1 MFLTVALVLAAC
13 WLIARQASGHAK
25 QPQEL
30 LAAFALSLFALFW
43 HFSGSGA
50 AWRAIAELLL
60 IGGIGLI
67 LASGYIKRR
76 GDGAR
81 PFFSIGL
88 LFLLVSVLVFG
99 AARLLSAPGSDSM
112 AAGDRNSVLLVE
124 LGPDDRLD
132 ELAGLFERHD
142 ATAARAFE
150 NVTPDENVDLAQ
162 VWIVTVPSSRASGLA
177 EALDLDD
184 ENVDHVE
191 ANRIVSLDEPLAADA
206 SIETPSEVIENDPL
220 VSRQWA
226 LDAIGAH
233 EAHALLQDRTPV
245 RRARLAIVDT
255 GVDARHED
263 LAAAFQAS
271 PGSADPHGHGSHC
284 AGIAG
289 SVTNNGVGIASLN
302 WEGRYV
308 EIRGYTA
315 LNAMGSGSV
324 EQIAQ
329 AVIDAAEDRSDIISM
344 SLGDRSPVAPKT
356 IRDAIAYARSL
367 GAVIVVSAGNSNE
380 DAALHMPSNVDGVIV
395 VSALDR
401 QLRKAGFSNTNTS
414 LALPIAAPGVDILS
428 ARPGGGYVPMSGTS
442 MATPMVAGVLG
453 ILKALDPDLGEAE
466 LYEVIRST
474 ARKVPDADRTGLMI
488 DAGAAVQRVLDGR
501 SL

>member
-1 MFLTVALVLAAC
+1 MFLTVALVLASS
-13 WLIARQASGHAK
+13 WLFARQASRFSK
-25 QPQEL
+25 QPLEL
-30 LAAFALSLFALFW
+30 LAAFALIVFSLFW
-43 HFSGSGA
+43 QFSLPGA
-50 AWRAIAELLL
+50 TWKLLAEFLL
-60 IGGIGLI
+60 IGGIGLL

-81 PFFSIGL
+81 PFFSIGIL
-88 LFLLVSVLVFG
+88 LLLISVLVFG
-99 AARLLSAPGSDSM
+99 VARLVSAPGFDFAES
-112 AAGDRNSVLLVE
+112 GDSVLLVE
-124 LGPDDRLD
+124 LGPDDHVD
-132 ELAGLFERHD
+132 ELEGLFERHE
-142 ATAARAFE
+142 ATAIRAFE
-150 NVTPDENVDLAQ
+150 NVSPDENIDLAQ
-162 VWIVTVPSSRASGLA
+162 VWIVTVPASRESELV

-191 ANRIVSLDEPLAADA
+191 INRIVSLSEPLAADA
-206 SIETPSEVIENDPL
+206 PIESPREVTENDPL

-233 EAHALLQDRTPV
+233 EAHALLQGRSPV
-245 RRARLAIVDT
+245 RRARIAIVDT

-263 LAAAFQAS
+263 LADAFQAS
-271 PGSADPHGHGSHC
+271 PGSTDPHGHGSHC

-315 LNAMGSGSV
+315 LDARGSGSI

-329 AVIDAAEDRSDIISM
+329 AVIDAAEDRQDIISM
-344 SLGDRSPVAPKT
+344 SLGDRSPVAPKS

-367 GAVIVVSAGNSNE
+367 GAVVVVSAGNSNE

-474 ARKVPDADRTGLMI
+474 ARDVPDAQQTGLLI
-488 DAGAAVQRVLDGR
+488 DAGAAVQRVLDG
-501 SL
+501 LGL

>member
-1 MFLTVALVLAAC
+1 MFLTVALVLAAS
-13 WLIARQASGHAK
+13 WLIARQASRFSK

-30 LAAFALSLFALFW
+30 LAAFALIVFSLFW
-43 HFSGSGA
+43 QFSLPGA
-50 AWRAIAELLL
+50 TWKLIGEFLL
-60 IGGIGLI
+60 IGGIGLL
-67 LASGYIKRR
+67 LASGYVKRR

-88 LFLLVSVLVFG
+88 LLLLISVLVFG
-99 AARLLSAPGSDSM
+99 VARLVSAPE
-112 AAGDRNSVLLVE
+112 ANVAKAGDSVLLVE
-124 LGPDDRLD
+124 LGPDDYVD
-132 ELAGLFERHD
+132 ELAGLFERHE
-142 ATAARAFE
+142 ATAIRAYE
-150 NVTPDENVDLAQ
+150 NVTSDENIDLAQ
-162 VWIVTVPSSRASGLA
+162 VWIVTVPTSRESGLV

-191 ANRIVSLDEPLAADA
+191 INRIVSLSEPLAADA
-206 SIETPSEVIENDPL
+206 SVEAPREVIENDPL

-233 EAHALLQDRTPV
+233 EAHALLQDRSPV
-245 RRARLAIVDT
+245 RRARVAIVDT

-263 LAAAFQAS
+263 LADAFQPS

-315 LNAMGSGSV
+315 LDAMGSGSV

-329 AVIDAAEDRSDIISM
+329 AVIDAAEDRQDIISM
-344 SLGDRSPVAPKT
+344 SLGDRSPVAPKS

-401 QLRKAGFSNTNTS
+401 QLRKAGFSNTNTT

-453 ILKALDPDLGEAE
+453 ILKALNPDLGEAE

-474 ARKVPDADRTGLMI
+474 ARDVPDAKQTGLLI
-488 DAGAAVQRVLDGR
+488 DAGAAVQRVLDGLSR
-501 SL
+501 